1 VKSVPNFVNSVIT
14 GNGCYI
20 SPEIISND
28 HFNQADFYNA
38 SGERVIITNNETI
51 RKFSA
56 ITGILERRY
65 IPDNL
70 VASDM
75 AFLAA
80 EKALEDSK
88 IDKETLDYIIVAHN
102 FGDVEKGKNRT
113 AILPSLASK
122 VKSSL
127 RITNPDTVAYD
138 VIFGCPGWLQG
149 MIQADYFIRSG
160 DAKKILVIGTET
172 MSRIYDPHDKDS
184 MIYAD
189 GAGAVVVEAMEN
201 GEKTGIISHCSRTYA
216 DEDLSIL
223 RMGKSNNYVY
233 NGDDLFLKMQGRT
246 VYELALKMVPEVITE
261 SIKKAG
267 ISINDVKKVLIHQ
280 ANKKMVNA
288 ILKRLYAG
296 YNITDIPPDIMPL
309 TMSWLGNSSVATLP
323 TLYDLIEKEEFKGHN
338 FKEGDYIIFA
348 SVGAG
353 LNINSVVYKF
363 HNSKK

>member
-1 VKSVPNFVNSVIT
+1 MAYIINSVIT
-14 GNGCYI
+14 GNGSYI
-20 SPEIISND
+20 SPEIIAND
-28 HFNQADFYNA
+28 HFNAADFYDS
-38 SGERVIITNNETI
+38 SGKQVSIENHETI
-51 RKFSA
+51 QKFSA

-80 EKALEDSK
+80 KKALEDSK

-102 FGDVEKGKNRT
+102 FGDVAKGKNRSE
-113 AILPSLASK
+113 ILPSLASK
-122 VKSSL
+122 VKYNL
-127 RITNPDTVAYD
+127 KINNPDTIAYD
-138 VIFGCPGWLQG
+138 IIFGCPGWLQG

-160 DAKKILVIGTET
+160 DAKRILVIGTET

-189 GAGAVVVEAMEN
+189 GAGAIILEGRSAN
-201 GEKTGIISHCSRTYA
+201 EKFGMLAHCSRTYA
-216 DEDLSIL
+216 DKDLSIL
-223 RMGKSNNYVY
+223 RMGKSNNSVY
-233 NGDDLFLKMQGRT
+233 NEDDLFLKMQGRT
-246 VYELALKMVPEVITE
+246 VYELALKMVPEVIKE

-267 ISINDVKKVLIHQ
+267 ITLDKVNKILIHQ

-288 ILKRLYAG
+288 ILKRLYADD
-296 YNITDIPPDIMPL
+296 NKKEIPEDIMPL

-323 TLYDLIEKEEFKGHN
+323 TLFDLIEKEQFPGHKFN
-338 FKEGDYIIFA
+338 EGDILVFA

-363 HNSKK
+363 HKSN